1 MNNKKKLVKE
11 NWKSALLTENA
22 SIQDAMLNIEKTS
35 LKISIIVDEE
45 NKLIGTVSD
54 GDIRRGLLDG
64 LSLTSNINKIINK
77 NPLFVK
83 SNLSNEEV
91 TKLMKSTSLFQI
103 PIVDKNLR
111 VVGMHL
117 LNENSE
123 TKIKEN
129 IVLIMAGGM
138 GLRMMPHTSNT
149 PKPMLKVHGKPILE
163 HIIVKAKAQ
172 GFYNFCISV
181 HYLASQIKD
190 YFEDG
195 RKLGVKISYIEEK
208 EPLGT
213 AGAIALMHPQP
224 TDSFLVT
231 NGDLISSI
239 QFDNLLS
246 YHKENKASAS
256 MSVFL
261 YKFEN
266 PFGIVKTNG
275 ILVDGFEEKPVSK
288 HNINAGVYVF
298 EPEVIKF
305 LKKYQKYD
313 IPTLF
318 NLLKEKNKRIIAY
331 FVHENWLDIGKPED
345 LDKINKQLG
354 T

>member
-1 MNNKKKLVKE
+1 MFNMFKKKYLDLIFY
-11 NWKSALLTENA
+11 SFLTYLALGAIYPERFIFA
-22 SIQDAMLNIEKTS
+22 EIKF
-35 LKISIIVDEE
+35 
-45 NKLIGTVSD
+45 
-54 GDIRRGLLDG
+54 
-64 LSLTSNINKIINK
+64 TSNHTLANIYQAA
-77 NPLFVK
+77 LFHAK
-83 SNLSNEEV
+83 YIANLNF
-91 TKLMKSTSLFQI
+91 TFWNFF
-103 PIVDKNLR
+103 D
-111 VVGMHL
+111 H
-117 LNENSE
+117 
-123 TKIKEN
+123 
-129 IVLIMAGGM
+129 
-138 GLRMMPHTSNT
+138 SNT
-149 PKPMLKVHGKPILE
+149 AFYHL
-163 HIIVKAKAQ
+163 AQ

-195 RKLGVKISYIEEK
+195 SKLGVKISYIEEK

-275 ILVDGFEEKPVSK
+275 ILIDGFEEKPVSK

-298 EPEVIKF
+298 EPEIIKF